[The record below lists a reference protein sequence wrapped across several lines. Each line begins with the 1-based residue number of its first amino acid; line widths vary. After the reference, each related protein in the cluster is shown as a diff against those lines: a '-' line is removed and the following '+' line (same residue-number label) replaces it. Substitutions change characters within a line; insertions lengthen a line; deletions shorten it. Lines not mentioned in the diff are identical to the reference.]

1 MSEILGKW
9 LWCDWV
15 PPFFVNLY
23 AAIKLTEEKVATSIK
38 LLNIFR
44 LHFVRHFVKL
54 EYLFLAALWNLIFW
68 LFPIVFAKLIL
79 IRDRLLC
86 HLNGNKSVIDSRI
99 LATFQ
104 LMHFKMYLVSR
115 ILLVR
120 ILSPQLFLVIFQVW
134 DWFCTGSV
142 IRWVCKWIYLG
153 LLRCRNFEITFL
165 TYARW

>member
-1 MSEILGKW
+1 MSEVLGKW
-9 LWCDWV
+9 LWRDWV
-15 PPFFVNLY
+15 PPFFVNLN

-68 LFPIVFAKLIL
+68 LFSVVFAKLIL
-79 IRDRLLC
+79 VRDRLLC

-99 LATFQ
+99 LATYH
-104 LMHFKMYLVSR
+104 LMHFKMYLVPR

-120 ILSPQLFLVIFQVW
+120 ILSPQLFLMILQVC
-134 DWFCTGSV
+134 DWFCTGLV
-142 IRWVCKWIYLG
+142 IGWVCKCICLG
-153 LLRCRNFEITFL
+153 FLRRRNFEITFL
-165 TYARW
+165 TFARW